1 MMLSK
6 ILLAV
11 VVLFPVSEIVLA
23 RVKRAKLESSQLEDR
38 GSLRLFWLAITV
50 GVTLAIIAPRWL
62 PSANIQSS
70 SLLLGTFSLVLMVL
84 GLTIRWVAIFTL
96 GRFFTVDVAIQTD
109 HSVVESGPYR
119 LVRHPSYS
127 GLLLSFIGLAIFFGN
142 WLSIVGLL
150 VPVTL
155 AVLNRVAKEERAL
168 LASLGTPCPP
178 AGNRSVSLQLGLPH
192 AACSSSLPPC
202 GSFSPT

>member
-1 MMLSK
+1 MILSK

-23 RVKRAKLESSQLEDR
+23 RVKRAKSESSQLEDR
-38 GSLRLFWLAITV
+38 GSLRLFWLAIAT
-50 GVTLAIIAPRWL
+50 GVTLGIIASRWF

-70 SLLLGTFSLVLMVL
+70 SLLLGTFSLVLLVV

-155 AVLNRVAKEERAL
+155 AVLNRVAKEEHAL
-168 LASLGTPCPP
+168 LVSLGSPY
-178 AGNRSVSLQLGLPH
+178 
-192 AACSSSLPPC
+192 AAYCARTKRFIPYVV
-202 GSFSPT
+202 